1 MTQQTTAHKTVM
13 ALKEHT
19 RKDLELKFRNVH
31 ALIKNNRPISDIAWL
46 NQLDRT
52 KGLGH
57 SKTYDNMTAATC
69 FMEFISLRGKNS
81 LTFCLKLTFSPSPWT
96 AVQMTVLLNR
106 KLYLL
111 ETVFREKLSQDL
123 CVLVN
128 PNQPALK
135 ICLPL

>member
-31 ALIKNNRPISDIAWL
+31 ALIKNNRPISDITWFS
-46 NQLDRT
+46 QLYRA
-52 KGLGH
+52 KGLDH
-57 SKTYDNMTAATC
+57 SKTYDNMTEAW
-69 FMEFISLRGKNS
+69 M
-81 LTFCLKLTFSPSPWT
+81 